1 MKLPFLRIDSKKFS
15 LPIRKL
21 SQVRKLSQAF
31 KENKTKAAWGLDIG
45 GYAFKAVKIA
55 QVSGCLRVEDFDV
68 IEYSTVP
75 PNGDLLQSTH
85 IQEAMQ
91 TFLAKHRIAR
101 SDTVLVSIPGHF
113 ILSRFISIP
122 PVDRK
127 QVKDIVN
134 YEAKQQIPFD
144 FKDIIWGYQQLSDI
158 SPDMESIEIGLFAS
172 KRTTLD
178 YILTN
183 IASLKSRINALQ
195 VTPLAIYN
203 LALFDQHIRGATII
217 IHGETEN
224 TDLIIVDNLHLWL
237 RSVSFSTINTDLV
250 KEIQRSME
258 YYKSL
263 TKDTVYFKT
272 LLLTGSK
279 FKDPL
284 NINFIADNFKY
295 EVKVLNVLNNLKISD
310 IINPA
315 YFTENLV
322 NLNTALGLAL
332 QGLKLGRIQ
341 INLLP
346 PELIKAAEISRKK
359 PYAVAS
365 IGCFA
370 LSLIVQYCGLHMQIN
385 YLNNSQSYYQKI
397 LQNIKGLEGRYKDVE
412 AQAQTSKSALDL
424 IFSIDSSRFF
434 WMEVLD
440 TLLALIPNK
449 VSITSIQS
457 SWVDVDTVK
466 IGNSEKQASSVFF
479 QTKKTNVPVKPAVSQ
494 KLLLMDIKGE
504 SRDPSMSFI
513 EEHILKPLQGVTLF
527 DQKVPA
533 FKNVE
538 IVPGSCRQIEH
549 KDEREGYISFEIRW
563 IIKSYHE
570 IQLETEKLL
579 AVPGT
584 STSSE
589 RS

>member
-1 MKLPFLRIDSKKFS
+1 MKLPSLRIDSKKFS

-21 SQVRKLSQAF
+21 PQVRKFSQAF
-31 KENKTKAAWGLDIG
+31 KENKTKTAWGLDIG
-45 GYAFKAVKIA
+45 GYALKAVKIA
-55 QVSGCLRVEDFDV
+55 QVSGCLQVEDFDV

-85 IQEAMQ
+85 IQEAVQ
-91 TFLAKHRIAR
+91 TFLAKHRITR
-101 SDTVLVSIPGHF
+101 SDTILVSIPGHF

-144 FKDIIWGYQQLSDI
+144 FKDIIWDYQQLSDI
-158 SPDMESIEIGLFAS
+158 SPDMESMEIGLFAS

-183 IASLKSRINALQ
+183 IASLKPRINALQ

-203 LALFDQHIRGATII
+203 LALFDQHIGGATII

-224 TDLIIVDNLHLWL
+224 TDLIIVDNLRLWL

-263 TKDTVYFKT
+263 TKDTVCFKT

-295 EVKVLNVLNNLKISD
+295 EVKVLNVLNNLKVSD
-310 IINPA
+310 TINPA

-346 PELIKAAEISRKK
+346 PELIKAVEISKKK
-359 PYAVAS
+359 PYAAAS

-385 YLNNSQSYYQKI
+385 HLNNSQSYHQKI

-424 IFSIDSSRFF
+424 ISSLDSSRFF

-440 TLLALIPNK
+440 TLLALIPDN
-449 VSITSIQS
+449 VSVTSIQS
-457 SWVDVDTVK
+457 SWIDADTVK
-466 IGNSEKQASSVFF
+466 IGNSEKQASSAFF
-479 QTKKTNVPVKPAVSQ
+479 QTKKINAPVKSAITQ

-504 SRDPSMSFI
+504 SRDPSVGFI

-538 IVPGSCRQIEH
+538 IVPGSCRQTEH
-549 KDEREGYISFEIRW
+549 KDGREGYISFEIRW

-570 IQLETEKLL
+570 IQLETENLL